1 MLVPF
6 RTPVLPRRGLAV
18 VAAAVTILLPL
29 AAGAGD
35 PAPIR
40 DLAPGTPER
49 KVVLDLLR
57 PVMELEMRGPV
68 EFRVDYA
75 RALDGWGLVRVTP
88 QRPGGAPIAMADTV
102 FAEEAAMMDGL
113 TTDALFRRRGERWYL
128 ITHVVGPT
136 DMAASNWFRGYA
148 PLRLLMPHMTE
159 EEAKP

>member
-1 MLVPF
+1 
-6 RTPVLPRRGLAV
+6 
-18 VAAAVTILLPL
+18 VAALLPPL
-29 AAGAGD
+29 AAVAG
-35 PAPIR
+35 PPPVR

-49 KVVLDLLR
+49 KIVLDLLR

-75 RALDGWGLVRVTP
+75 RTLDDWAVVRVTP

-148 PLRLLMPHMTE
+148 PLRLLMPHMPAE
-159 EEAKP
+159 ETKP